1 MAFAYT
7 IKKTS
12 VFGDVRVEMGTYT
25 NGAGDSGGTIKT
37 GLKEVYYFNSD
48 CETSNAGAS
57 NKVAISGGEVTITT
71 ANNEDGKWLA
81 IGV

>member
-1 MAFAYT
+1 MAFSYT
-7 IKKTS
+7 VKKTS
-12 VFGDVRVEMGTYT
+12 VFGDVRAEMGTYT
-25 NGAGDSGGTIKT
+25 NGSGDTGGTIKT

-71 ANNEDGKWLA
+71 ASDEDGKWLA

>member
-12 VFGDVRVEMGTYT
+12 VFGDVRVVMGSYT
-25 NGAGDSGGTIKT
+25 NGSSDTGGAIKT
-37 GLKEVYYFNSD
+37 GLNEVFYFNSD
-48 CETSNAGAS
+48 CETSQAATV
-57 NKVAISGGEVTITT
+57 NKVAISGGDVTITT
-71 ANNEDGKWLA
+71 AADEDGKFIA

>member
-12 VFGDVRVEMGTYT
+12 VFGDVRVVMGTYT
-25 NGAGDSGGTIKT
+25 NGSSDTGGAIKT

-57 NKVAISGGEVTITT
+57 NKVAISGGDVTITT
-71 ANNEDGKWLA
+71 ASDEDGKFIA